1 LCRQLASAIKTAI
14 PAEFPGTS
22 ERERRVR
29 LPHLLDSIAELTGD
43 RSWIVQAIS
52 PKGTLKEGKIT
63 TH

>member
-1 LCRQLASAIKTAI
+1 LASAIKAAI
-14 PAEFPGTS
+14 SAEFPGAS

-29 LPHLLDSIAELTGD
+29 LAHLLDSIAELTAD

-52 PKGTLKEGKIT
+52 PKGPLKEGKIT